1 MAGTG
6 KLSRLLWL
14 AVASLALTMPASAAD
29 NSAPVIDLAQRDY
42 DRLIADG
49 EYLEAAN
56 SIKLILSKFLQDPD
70 YDNLVYGQLLT
81 QLASAQYLGGQYST
95 AIENFELAIEAI
107 ILARDRLNSEL
118 IAPLLGMSR
127 SLMAA
132 ERYAEAESAY
142 QQTLHVHQVNYGFF
156 GLDKAEVVNELSEA
170 CFSQGDY
177 DAANNMQKA
186 YVTIVEHDY
195 QGKNLGRVPSLFSQA
210 EMLYR
215 TDDTFRSLNAY
226 RRIIELIEDA
236 DGPNSMELL
245 PAFTAICDILINNRV
260 VDGEDGTEKAM
271 RYMRRAVLIME
282 NSDSASDLDKANVY
296 INVGDFLSTKTANR
310 GVVVRNYELG
320 WRYLDAN
327 PDLHAFRD
335 ETFDNAVLLN
345 PMPSGSPPA
354 MRDLI
359 EDASDPLLA
368 KNGHIIIGYDVD
380 EGGRSDNVRVVESV
394 PKGLYDYMV
403 KNHVDDFAF
412 RPRFE
417 AGRPVRSPDQTFELR
432 FSVGEEEL
440 PEELRQNMTEVATA
454 DVTQ

>member
-215 TDDTFRSLNAY
+215 TDHTFRSLNAY
-226 RRIIELIEDA
+226 RRIIALIEDA
-236 DGPNSMELL
+236 DGPNSLELV
-245 PAFTAICDILINNRV
+245 PAFTAISDILINNRV